1 MTSASMNHHAFKIAP
16 CDCDGVMDMVPKHPS
31 RGVFMVSENIKR
43 TVGNLKPL
51 IKEIPNRLVEK
62 ADQVLLG
69 LSHTKE
75 SIPTL
80 FKQTLNRIE
89 NNPNDLVGRVGRSV
103 LERAEEVRKQLVEK
117 AGDADSRLNP
127 RWVPDW
133 LKDVTFVSAPG
144 EAAPLVDSASAP
156 VVETAAAV
164 DVADTV
170 QAVATASK
178 KTAPKKAGVKKDG
191 FKKEK
196 AATAK
201 KSRAKKA

>member
-1 MTSASMNHHAFKIAP
+1 
-16 CDCDGVMDMVPKHPS
+16 
-31 RGVFMVSENIKR
+31 MVSENIKR

-117 AGDADSRLNP
+117 AEDSDSRLNP

-133 LKDVTFVSAPG
+133 LKDVSFVSAAG
-144 EAAPLVDSASAP
+144 EAAPLAEP
-156 VVETAAAV
+156 VAG

-170 QAVATASK
+170 MAVETAAK
-178 KTAPKKAGVKKDG
+178 KTAKKPGA
-191 FKKEK
+191 KKEK
-196 AATAK
+196 APAGPK